1 MFKVSVFLLV
11 YLFGKYIL
19 TIFASVNKQKIQYYD
34 KGNNNCF

>member
-19 TIFASVNKQKIQYYD
+19 TIFASVNKQQTKNTIL
-34 KGNNNCF
+34 